1 MQKWLRAP
9 SQIKLAKT
17 EISCDTLERS
27 ALPFSTV
34 ASVLLALSCPNHMF
48 MLNRNNQKREDV

>member
-17 EISCDTLERS
+17 EISCDTFERS
-27 ALPFSTV
+27 ALPF
-34 ASVLLALSCPNHMF
+34 F
-48 MLNRNNQKREDV
+48 FF

>member
-17 EISCDTLERS
+17 EISCDTFERS
-27 ALPFSTV
+27 ALPFFFFLTV
-34 ASVLLALSCPNHMF
+34 ASVLPLSCPNHMF
-48 MLNRNNQKREDV
+48 MLYHNN